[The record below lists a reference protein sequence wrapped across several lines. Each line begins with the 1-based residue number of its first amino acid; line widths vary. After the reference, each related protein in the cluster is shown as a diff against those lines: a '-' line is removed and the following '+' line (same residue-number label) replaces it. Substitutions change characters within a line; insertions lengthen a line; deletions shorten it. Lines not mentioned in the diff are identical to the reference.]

1 MAAGIAEKVKGHPD
15 YAQRLCSHIFDI
27 LESTA
32 VNEEHIEEGTLRM
45 LISLTPSFRGVFEEL
60 PLRESQVM
68 TIMAENGP
76 IKTFSSKLIQA
87 YEMGT
92 PALHKAIS
100 NLVKKDLIH
109 KGLDN
114 RYDIVDNLLAEW
126 IRMVSRGKGE
136 FPS

>member
-1 MAAGIAEKVKGHPD
+1 
-15 YAQRLCSHIFDI
+15 
-27 LESTA
+27 
-32 VNEEHIEEGTLRM
+32 M

-68 TIMAENGP
+68 TILSENGP

-114 RYDIVDNLLAEW
+114 RYYIIDNFLAEW
-126 IRMVSRGKGE
+126 IRLVSQGKGG